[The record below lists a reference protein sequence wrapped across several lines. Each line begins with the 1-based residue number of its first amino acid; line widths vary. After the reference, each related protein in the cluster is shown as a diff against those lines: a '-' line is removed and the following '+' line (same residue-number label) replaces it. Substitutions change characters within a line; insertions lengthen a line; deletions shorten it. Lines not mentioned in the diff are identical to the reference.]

1 MLQDAIRGG
10 GRYWT
15 LVGFW
20 GVLILIGM
28 ATWGYQL
35 SEGLHITGMN
45 QDITWGIYI
54 AQLTFMVGIAA
65 SAVMVVLPYYLHD
78 YKAFGKMVII
88 GEGLA
93 VSSVLMCMLFVFVD
107 LGQPTRGM
115 NIILHPAPS
124 SVMFWDMLVLSGY
137 LGLNLVIGAVTFEAE
152 RNGAPPP
159 KWIKPLIFLSIPW
172 AVSIHTVTAFLYS
185 GLEARPFWMTA
196 ILAPRFL
203 ASAFATGPS
212 LLILLA
218 MILRRFTKF
227 DAGKAAIQK
236 LAMIVAYA
244 VAINLFFLLVEL
256 FTGIYSSMP
265 HHMDAFRYMFFG
277 LGGHNTLAPLMW
289 VGQIIGVCCV
299 VSLWIPKVRANE
311 NFLAVLCVAVIVAL
325 WIEKGVGMVVIGFI
339 PAPLGQVTEY
349 VPTLPEVMITIGV
362 YSIGFLLLTVFYKIV
377 TTVRER
383 LEPA

>member
-1 MLQDAIRGG
+1 MLQEAIRGG
-10 GRYWT
+10 RGYWT
-15 LVGFW
+15 LVAFW
-20 GVLILIGM
+20 GVLILVGM

-107 LGQPTRGM
+107 LGQPARGM
-115 NIILHPAPS
+115 NIILHPTPN

-152 RNGAPPP
+152 RKGSPPP
-159 KWIKPLIFLSIPW
+159 KWVKPLIFLSIPW

-185 GLEARPFWMTA
+185 GLEARTFWMTA

-212 LLILLA
+212 LLIILA
-218 MILRRFTKF
+218 FILRRFTTF

-256 FTGIYSSMP
+256 FTVMYSSMP
-265 HHMDAFRYMFFG
+265 HHTDAFRYMFFG
-277 LGGHNTLAPLMW
+277 LEGNNALAPLMW
-289 VGQIIGVCCV
+289 IGQIVGLFCIVAF
-299 VSLWIPKVRANE
+299 WIPKVRANE
-311 NFLAVLCVAVIVAL
+311 KILPILCGLVILAL

-349 VPTLPEVMITIGV
+349 VPTLPEVVIMIGV
-362 YSIGFLLLTVFYKIV
+362 YAIGFMLLTVFYKII
-377 TTVRER
+377 TSVRDR
-383 LEPA
+383 LGPA